1 MLIGGEV
8 LKFLMIMLDAWP
20 VIDLPLHIATTEYSC
35 SAMNIIKTEIRN
47 KMNDEWVDDNM
58 VCYIKRGI
66 FGSIED
72 DIILWHFH
80 YYTNLAC

>member
-1 MLIGGEV
+1 
-8 LKFLMIMLDAWP
+8 
-20 VIDLPLHIATTEYSC
+20 VIDLPLHVATTEYSC

-72 DIILWHFH
+72 DIIL
-80 YYTNLAC
+80 